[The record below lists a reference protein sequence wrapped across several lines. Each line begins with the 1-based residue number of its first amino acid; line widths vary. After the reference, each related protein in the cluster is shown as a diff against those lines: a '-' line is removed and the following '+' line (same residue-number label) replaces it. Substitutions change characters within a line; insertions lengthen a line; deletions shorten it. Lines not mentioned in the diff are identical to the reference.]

1 MALGGLGLLSGI
13 ALRQGVRARYDRAVQ
28 VSGAKAVGSLLALLA
43 KFGHVGIPFAGML
56 TSFGAVFKHN
66 FVLLEFDPNNSQ
78 KLEPSFVL
86 DPWPRARP
94 DIFDFEEYEAYW
106 PIDGVRTYE

>member
-1 MALGGLGLLSGI
+1 MFGNNGAYSGWVGN
-13 ALRQGVRARYDRAVQ
+13 ACDAAGERDCENWATSVKQSVQGT
-28 VSGAKAVGSLLALLA
+28 SGWKVIRVEDSLKAGDALL
-43 KFGHVGIPFAGML
+43 
-56 TSFGAVFKHN
+56 GAVFKHN
-66 FVLLEFDPNNSQ
+66 FALLEFDPNNSQ